1 MIHILIHRCGEE
13 DMYKAYD
20 SIERHLLNTCPLPIK
35 RNKPAAI
42 IYVSGLMELKF
53 RSGHDARNLKGL
65 RPDYINA
72 DSYIVSDEMSYR
84 CTQDNPIIDDI
95 YKFIDRFIKNYNE
108 NSERDNIFRFINQAI
123 KTHIENTG
131 SGKIKFVC
139 NEAIEPYA
147 REYFKDSD
155 VEIVVTKAYEEVEE
169 RND

>member
-1 MIHILIHRCGEE
+1 MICILIHRCSKE

-20 SIERHLLNTCPLPIK
+20 SIERHLLNTCPLPIE

-72 DSYIVSDEMSYR
+72 DSYIVKGEMFHR
-84 CTQDNPIIDDI
+84 CMQDNPIIDDI
-95 YKFIDRFIKNYNE
+95 YKFIDHFIK
-108 NSERDNIFRFINQAI
+108 DNIFRCINQVV
-123 KTHIENTG
+123 KTRMGNTG
-131 SGKIKFVC
+131 SKKFKFVC

-147 REYFKDSD
+147 REYFNDSD
-155 VEIVVTKAYEEVEE
+155 VEIVVTKAYEKEE
-169 RND
+169 KND

>member
-1 MIHILIHRCGEE
+1 MTRILIHRCSTE

-20 SIERHLLNTCPLPIK
+20 DIERHLLNTCPLPIK

-42 IYVSGLMELKF
+42 IYVSSLMKLEF

-65 RPDYINA
+65 RPDYINS
-72 DSYIVSDEMSYR
+72 DSYIVNGEMFHR

-95 YKFIDRFIKNYNE
+95 YKFIDHFIK
-108 NSERDNIFRFINQAI
+108 DNIFRCINQVV
-123 KTHIENTG
+123 KTRMENTG
-131 SGKIKFVC
+131 SRKFKFVC

-155 VEIVVTKAYEEVEE
+155 VEIVVSKAYEEVEE
-169 RND
+169 EEND

>member
-1 MIHILIHRCGEE
+1 MIHILIHRCSVE

-20 SIERHLLNTCPLPIK
+20 DIGRHLLNTCPLPIK

-42 IYVSGLMELKF
+42 IYVSSLMELEF
-53 RSGHDARNLKGL
+53 RSGHDASKLRGL

-72 DSYIVSDEMSYR
+72 DSDIVKGEMFHR
-84 CTQDNPIIDDI
+84 CMQDNPIIDDI
-95 YKFIDRFIKNYNE
+95 YKFIDRFIK
-108 NSERDNIFRFINQAI
+108 DNIFRFINQAI

-169 RND
+169 KND

>member
-1 MIHILIHRCGEE
+1 MIRILIHRCSKE

-20 SIERHLLNTCPLPIK
+20 DIGRHLLNTCPLPIK

-42 IYVSGLMELKF
+42 IYVSNLMKLEF
-53 RSGHDARNLKGL
+53 RSGHDASKLKGL

-72 DSYIVSDEMSYR
+72 DSYIVNGEMFHR

-95 YKFIDRFIKNYNE
+95 YKFIDHFIK
-108 NSERDNIFRFINQAI
+108 DNIFRCINQVV
-123 KTHIENTG
+123 KTRTENTG
-131 SGKIKFVC
+131 SRKFKFVC

-155 VEIVVTKAYEEVEE
+155 VEIVVTKVYEEVEE
-169 RND
+169 KND